1 MTNDLQ
7 LDIFGNE
14 IPVEQIVEKK
24 PQESIKSRWR
34 RMYGYDEEHRC
45 GDCKYLCK
53 YATND
58 SHYYKCNLMG
68 ISASEATDIRL
79 KDVAC
84 KRWKDANQCR
94 HDDKQH
100 T

>member
-14 IPVEQIVEKK
+14 IPVEQIVERN

-34 RMYGYDEEHRC
+34 RMNGYDEKHRC

-53 YATND
+53 YTTND
-58 SHYYKCNLMG
+58 SHYYKCNLIG
-68 ISASEATDIRL
+68 ISSSEATDIRL

-84 KRWKDANQCR
+84 KRWEHANQCR

>member
-14 IPVEQIVEKK
+14 IPVERIAEKK
-24 PQESIKSRWR
+24 PQETIKNRWR
-34 RMYGYDEEHRC
+34 RMYGYDEAHRC

-84 KRWKDANQCR
+84 KRWEESS
-94 HDDKQH
+94 
-100 T
+100 